1 MPVTTVQ
8 LVTMLWTVTRP
19 QKIHQHPCFCP
30 SRRTCSPTSIKLCA
44 PSSLFIRY
52 IRDCE
57 EVFSFAIKDAVHKPN
72 LKSTLQ
78 NVITHNVES
87 PSTLCATENHFVL
100 QLSNCT
106 ISHLLPSEV
115 HEWKRP
121 AKQETKKSKGI
132 QDYECLTFSLMTFT
146 FVVLIGRI
154 WFSIVFQLLMN
165 NDLIRSYA
173 CLTLMLTMNLQAHG
187 LRCMNAYCMYVYIA

>member
-78 NVITHNVES
+78 NVITHNVDS

-100 QLSNCT
+100 QLHCT
-106 ISHLLPSEV
+106 SRIYFHL
-115 HEWKRP
+115 K
-121 AKQETKKSKGI
+121 
-132 QDYECLTFSLMTFT
+132 
-146 FVVLIGRI
+146 
-154 WFSIVFQLLMN
+154 
-165 NDLIRSYA
+165 
-173 CLTLMLTMNLQAHG
+173 
-187 LRCMNAYCMYVYIA
+187 CMNENVLQSKKRKNRKASKIMNV